1 MPAKQS
7 RYTWAFRFASFVE
20 RYGTLRLSV
29 LFVLMTLAFTMGG
42 SYVIRLSLGSD
53 PTLED
58 YMSALILTMLSAPW
72 LLYFFSELVKQLE
85 HSRAHLKEVIEE
97 LESLRE
103 EDILLNK
110 ELQNNIKQLNYEIE
124 QRRNAQLER
133 EKVFEELEKEIRDK
147 SEQEIQARRLSML
160 LRSIIDASPDLIYY
174 RNEEGKF
181 AGCNRVAEDLTGRT
195 QDELLGL
202 TPHQVYDE

>member
-1 MPAKQS
+1 MHSSQS

-20 RYGTLRLSV
+20 RYGTLKLS
-29 LFVLMTLAFTMGG
+29 LFFVLLTLGFTIGG
-42 SYVIRLSLGSD
+42 SYVIRVSLDSE

-58 YMSALILTMLSAPW
+58 FMSAIILTMLSAPW
-72 LLYFFSELVKQLE
+72 VLYFFSELVKQLE

-103 EDILLNK
+103 EDVLLNK

-133 EKVFEELEKEIRDK
+133 EKVFEELEREIRDK

-174 RNEEGKF
+174 RNADILNSF
-181 AGCNRVAEDLTGRT
+181 F
-195 QDELLGL
+195 
-202 TPHQVYDE
+202 